1 MWLTRGSKSVPQAVG
16 SLALFGIT
24 MACAGTAAAAE
35 ETGYTVLNP
44 TGNPPPIER
53 KAMAPRPA
61 SLSGKTVY
69 LVDETFDGGD
79 KFLQQMQAWM
89 GIHMPDALTLA
100 PYDRGPAYAR
110 CQNRVPSKE
119 GCLLRRRPGSV
130 EGNQIRRRPDDHGH
144 WPLKHMRAGG
154 RRPRCER

>member
-1 MWLTRGSKSVPQAVG
+1 MWLTRGSQSVPQAVG

-24 MACAGTAAAAE
+24 MACAASAVAAE
-35 ETGYTVLNP
+35 ETRYTVLNP

-89 GIHMPDALTLA
+89 AVHMPDVKTVFRAKK
-100 PYDRGPAYAR
+100 GAYAADD
-110 CQNRVPSKE
+110 PDLWKE
-119 GCLLRRRPGSV
+119 IKSV
-130 EGNQIRRRPDDHGH
+130 DGLMVMAIGH
-144 WPLKHMRAGG
+144 
-154 RRPRCER
+154 